1 MKVEVKNID
10 VAERLLEKIRNY
22 QDNIPLALIKSSDLV
37 VEKIKNRIQNN
48 GQATNGSILFTRSR
62 EKLGAYSKQH
72 GSARV
77 WDGLQISKVDL
88 TYTGALMKSF
98 DRLTNDQDSSTIG
111 FDSSA
116 ESEKAVKMEKLYQ
129 TPIFNSSD
137 QEKQFA
143 VNEFKKEVFK

>member
-1 MKVEVKNID
+1 MKVELKNID
-10 VAERLLEKIRNY
+10 VAERLLKKIQGY
-22 QDNIPLALIKSSDLV
+22 QENIPMALIKSSDLV

-98 DRLTNDQDSSTIG
+98 NRLSNDADSASIG
-111 FDSSA
+111 FDSNT
-116 ESEKAVKMEKLYQ
+116 ESEKAIKMEKLYQ
-129 TPIFNSSD
+129 TSIFNSSD
-137 QEKQFA
+137 QEKQLA
-143 VNEFKKEVFK
+143 INEFKKEVFK